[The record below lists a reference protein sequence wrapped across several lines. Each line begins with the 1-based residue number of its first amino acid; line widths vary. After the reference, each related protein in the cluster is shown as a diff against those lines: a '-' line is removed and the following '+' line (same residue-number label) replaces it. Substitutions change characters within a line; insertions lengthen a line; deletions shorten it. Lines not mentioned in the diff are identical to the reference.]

1 MTTFAR
7 ESLLLT
13 YRSLRGIPRVPERI
27 LDVTIQPI
35 VFILLFRYVFGS
47 AIHPPG
53 VTNYSN
59 YLMPGLIAQGLAFG
73 MIGTGVATSH
83 DMAEGVLDRF
93 RSMPV
98 SRLSIVTGQV
108 LGQFAEAVLG
118 LSVYI
123 AIGLACGWSP
133 TFSFGTAL
141 EWVGLLLL
149 GTFAFTWA
157 GAYFGMLVRS
167 PDAMQ
172 GVGFIIIFP
181 LSFMAGAFVPIKGMD
196 LIPRTIAQWDPI
208 SALVATSRKL
218 ANGVPSSG
226 SWLLS
231 HAELAMVLWS
241 LLMLAVFIPLA
252 LHRFNNTVSA

>member
-1 MTTFAR
+1 MTAFAR

-13 YRSLRGIPRVPERI
+13 VRSLRAIPRVPERI

-53 VTNYSN
+53 VHNYSN
-59 YLMPGLIAQGLAFG
+59 FLMPGLIAQGLAFG
-73 MIGTGVATSH
+73 MIGAGVATSH

-108 LGQFAEAVLG
+108 LGQFTEGVLG
-118 LSVYI
+118 LVVYTG
-123 AIGLACGWSP
+123 IGLACGWRPNFSP
-133 TFSFGTAL
+133 GVAV
-141 EWVGLLLL
+141 EWVGLMLL

-196 LIPRTIAQWDPI
+196 LIPRTIAKWDPI

-218 ANGVPSSG
+218 ADGVPSSG

-241 LLMLAVFIPLA
+241 VLLLAIFIPLA

>member
-1 MTTFAR
+1 MTAYAR

-13 YRSLRGIPRVPERI
+13 FRSLRAIPRVPERI
-27 LDVTIQPI
+27 LDVTIQPV

-47 AIHPPG
+47 AIHVPG
-53 VTNYSN
+53 ISNYSD

-108 LGQFAEAVLG
+108 LGQFAEGVLG
-118 LSVYI
+118 LAVYTV
-123 AIGLACGWSP
+123 IGLVCGWRP
-133 TFSFGTAL
+133 SFGFGGAL
-141 EWVGLLLL
+141 AWVGLMLL

-157 GAYFGMLVRS
+157 GAYLGMLVRS

-172 GVGFIIIFP
+172 GLGFTIVFP
-181 LSFMAGAFVPIKGMD
+181 LAFLGGAFVPIAGMD
-196 LIPRTIAQWDPI
+196 AIPRAIAQWDPI
-208 SALVATSRKL
+208 SALVAASRHL
-218 ANGVPSSG
+218 ADGTGSSG

-231 HAELAMVLWS
+231 HGELAMLIWS
-241 LLMLAVFIPLA
+241 LLMLAIFIPLA
-252 LHRFNNTVSA
+252 LRRFNNTVSA

>member
-1 MTTFAR
+1 MTAFAR

-13 YRSLRGIPRVPERI
+13 YRGLRAIPRVPERI

-47 AIHPPG
+47 AIHIG
-53 VTNYSN
+53 AVQNYSD

-108 LGQFAEAVLG
+108 LGQFVEGVLG
-118 LSVYI
+118 LAVYT
-123 AIGLACGWSP
+123 AIGLICGWRP
-133 TFSFGTAL
+133 TFGVGGAL
-141 EWVGLLLL
+141 AWVGLMLL
-149 GTFAFTWA
+149 GTLAFTWA

-172 GVGFIIIFP
+172 GVGFTIVFP
-181 LSFMAGAFVPIKGMD
+181 LAFLGGAFVPIAGMD
-196 LIPRTIAQWDPI
+196 AIPRAIAQWDPI
-208 SALVATSRKL
+208 SALVAASRHL
-218 ANGVPSSG
+218 ADGVPSSG

-231 HAELAMVLWS
+231 HGELAMVIWS
-241 LLMLAVFIPLA
+241 LLMLAVFVPLA

>member
-7 ESLLLT
+7 ESVLLT
-13 YRSLRGIPRVPERI
+13 VRSLRAIPRVPERI

-47 AIHPPG
+47 AIHIPH
-53 VTNYSN
+53 VTNYSD

-73 MIGTGVATSH
+73 MIGAGVATSH
-83 DMAEGVLDRF
+83 DMSEGVLDRF

-98 SRLSIVTGQV
+98 SRISIVTGQV
-108 LGQFAEAVLG
+108 LGQFVEGVLG
-118 LSVYI
+118 LAVYT
-123 AIGLACGWSP
+123 AIGLICGWRP
-133 TFSFGTAL
+133 NFGLGGAL
-141 EWVGLLLL
+141 EWVGLMLL

-172 GVGFIIIFP
+172 GVGFIIVFP
-181 LSFMAGAFVPIKGMD
+181 LAFLGGAFVPIGGMAAV
-196 LIPRTIAQWDPI
+196 PKAIAEWDPI
-208 SALVATSRKL
+208 SALVATSRKI
-218 ANGVPSSG
+218 ADGFPSSG

-231 HAELAMVLWS
+231 HAELAMVIWS
-241 LLMLAVFIPLA
+241 LLLLAIFVPLA

>member
-13 YRSLRGIPRVPERI
+13 FRSLRAIPRVPERI

-47 AIHPPG
+47 AIHIPG
-53 VTNYSN
+53 VANYSN

-108 LGQFAEAVLG
+108 VGQFTEGVLG
-118 LSVYI
+118 LAVYT
-123 AIGLACGWSP
+123 AIGLACGWRP
-133 TFSFGTAL
+133 NFGIGTGL
-141 EWVGLLLL
+141 EWVGLMLL

-172 GVGFIIIFP
+172 GVGFIIVFP
-181 LSFMAGAFVPIKGMD
+181 LAFLGGAFVPIGGMD
-196 LIPRTIAQWDPI
+196 AIPRAIAQWDPI

-218 ANGVPSSG
+218 SNGVSSHG

-231 HAELAMVLWS
+231 HGELAMVIWS
-241 LLMLAVFIPLA
+241 LLLLAIFVPLA